1 MQVLFCMVRIVLT
14 GFRGTGK
21 TRTGE
26 LLAHMTGVPFRD
38 TDAEIEKSAG
48 MPIYEIFR
56 RYGEEY
62 FRRLEVDA
70 IASLP
75 VEDSVIS
82 TGGGSVLN
90 PDNVA
95 GLRSGSIVVL
105 LTASDKAVEERIAH
119 TERPSLTKMP
129 LRDEIHELQRIRR
142 IKYVASSDFCI
153 DTTGRDAN
161 ETAMA
166 VRKLM
171 TEGPVSRK
179 AREEVSAFIR
189 GTAIDAD
196 EAGRCAG
203 EIEGEGTDPT
213 TRFYAVAGSP
223 CSHSLSPPLFNQLF
237 GRYKM
242 NSRYLRFCWPDFGD
256 IARMAGRLDLRGLS
270 VTLPFKPDA
279 LAFAG
284 ETDEHAKAIGA
295 ANTIVFSGGTSYGF
309 NTDWLGIR
317 GPLEHLKGSHAAVIG
332 AGGAAAAAVYAL
344 QSLDM
349 RVTVLNRT
357 PEKGKELAERFS
369 CSSLPLPEFR
379 TIKPDIVLNTTPVG
393 MSSSSNRGSP
403 IDPAYLR
410 KEMTVF
416 DLVYTPAET
425 PLIAA
430 ARKTGCHVIPGTEM
444 FVRQAAAQFGYFTG
458 IDVPP
463 AIVRGLVI

>member
-1 MQVLFCMVRIVLT
+1 MVRIVLT

-26 LLAHMTGVPFRD
+26 LLAHMMGVPFLD
-38 TDAEIEKSAG
+38 TDAEIEKNAG

-56 RYGEEY
+56 RYGEDY

-75 VEDSVIS
+75 SDDSVIS
-82 TGGGSVLN
+82 TGGGSVQN

-105 LTASDKAVEERIAH
+105 LTASDRAVEERIAN

-129 LRDEIHELQRIRR
+129 LREEIHELQKIRR
-142 IKYVASSDFCI
+142 IRYVSSSDFCI

-166 VRKLM
+166 IRKLM
-171 TEGPVSRK
+171 TEGPVGPGARK
-179 AREEVSAFIR
+179 EASSFIR
-189 GTAIDAD
+189 KTDIGTEEAARCIAD
-196 EAGRCAG
+196 
-203 EIEGEGTDPT
+203 IEGNATDPT

-223 CSHSLSPPLFNQLF
+223 CRHSLSPPLFNRLF
-237 GRYKM
+237 SHYNM
-242 NSRYLRFCWPDFGD
+242 NSRYLRFCWPDFED
-256 IARMAGRLDLRGLS
+256 ITRIAARLDLRGLS

-279 LAFAG
+279 LSYAS
-284 ETDEHAKAIGA
+284 EPDDHAKAIGA

-309 NTDWLGIR
+309 NTDWIGIR
-317 GPLEHLKGSHAAVIG
+317 GPLEHKKGSDAAVIG

-349 RVTVLNRT
+349 NVTVLNRT

-369 CSSLPLPEFR
+369 CASLPLSDFP
-379 TIKPDIVLNTTPVG
+379 TIRPDIVLNTTPVG

-403 IDPAYLR
+403 IDPVYLKR
-410 KEMTVF
+410 EMTVF

-430 ARKTGCHVIPGTEM
+430 ARKMGCHVIPGTEM
-444 FVRQAAAQFGYFTG
+444 FARQAAAQFGYFTG
-458 IDVPP
+458 IEVPL
-463 AIVRGLVI
+463 ATVRGLVI

>member
-1 MQVLFCMVRIVLT
+1 MQGLFCMVRIVLT

-26 LLAHMTGVPFRD
+26 LLAHMLGVPFID
-38 TDAEIEKSAG
+38 TDAEIEKNAG

-56 RYGEEY
+56 RYGEDY

-70 IASLP
+70 IKSLP
-75 VEDSVIS
+75 PGDSVIG

-95 GLRSGSIVVL
+95 GLRPGSVVVL
-105 LTASDKAVEERIAH
+105 LTASDRTIEERIAR

-129 LRDEIHELQRIRR
+129 LREEIHELQKIRR
-142 IKYVASSDFCI
+142 TRYVASSDFCI

-166 VRKLM
+166 IRKLM
-171 TEGPVSRK
+171 TDGPISPA
-179 AREEVSAFIR
+179 AREEVITFMRKTDIGDKEAERCVAGI
-189 GTAIDAD
+189 
-196 EAGRCAG
+196 EAGG
-203 EIEGEGTDPT
+203 SDPT
-213 TRFYAVAGSP
+213 MRFYAVAGSP
-223 CSHSLSPPLFNQLF
+223 CSHSLSPPLFGRLF

-242 NSRYLRFCWPDFGD
+242 NSRYLRFCWPDFSD
-256 IARMAGRLDLRGLS
+256 IARMAAKLDLRGLS

-279 LAFAG
+279 LASAS
-284 ETDEHAKAIGA
+284 EADDHAKAIGA
-295 ANTIVFSGGTSYGF
+295 ANTLVFSGGTSYGF
-309 NTDWLGIR
+309 NTDWIGIR
-317 GPLEHLKGSHAAVIG
+317 GPLEHLKGSNAAVIG

-349 RVTVLNRT
+349 KVTVLNRT
-357 PEKGKELAERFS
+357 PEKGKDLAERFS
-369 CSSLPLPEFR
+369 CNSLPLSEFG
-379 TIKPDIVLNTTPVG
+379 TIRPDIVLNTTPVG

-403 IDPAYLR
+403 IDPAFLR
-410 KEMTVF
+410 KDMTVF

-425 PLIAA
+425 PLLIA

-458 IDVPP
+458 IDVPL